1 MGADKALTIKC
12 KATINGEQRY
22 VTGLI
27 ASISVDGF
35 WPTVTLITHPKKD
48 AETKAM
54 EMGTSD
60 VAKEMGKIQKK
71 IFQSRSS
78 PDCTVNVSVEG
89 DSSAGSFSFKGLLI
103 GGSYGFSAYNVEKTD
118 SAVPDYALIS
128 ALSYSVYKQ
137 HIVHGDDGT
146 KPEFSGDIANFIK
159 ECGEELEKSWQDN
172 KNNEGRVSYKVA
184 KTQHQVNQK
193 AKKFFNQLMQAS
205 SGNDKIGWENAKEV
219 LQQAEM
225 GGDVELRRRV
235 MDILL
240 NSDGPF
246 ETTISQLAEEFQCIY
261 VPTWEKIGYFKNR
274 RNLLKNKKSLSVDVI
289 QLQLE
294 ATNGRGL
301 FPIKYAAVCP
311 MLPEEWKLDEGPADF
326 IAAPEENVKE
336 GGSMLRTQGP
346 LWVTASA
353 TQLAIDSQ
361 GKEAPRRKKSLK
373 VNKAKQVP
381 KKATKKLKNAYEKL
395 LDVFKEWGEAE
406 YVYQSLAGSRATIV
420 TTLNFKPE
428 VGNFYSVKSK
438 SGGEILSG
446 LLAGITHFI
455 TTGNGKGPN
464 CYTELHF
471 SHIQLSGFTL
481 PGAPQ

>member
-22 VTGLI
+22 VTGI
-27 ASISVDGF
+27 QASISIDGF

-48 AETKAM
+48 AQTKAM

-60 VAKEMGKIQKK
+60 VSKEMGKIQKK

-103 GGSYGFSAYNVEKTD
+103 GGSYSFSAYNVEKTD

-128 ALSYSVYKQ
+128 ALSYSIYKQ
-137 HIVHGDDGT
+137 HVTHGAKDT
-146 KPEFSGDIANFIK
+146 QPEFGGDIAEFIK
-159 ECGEELEKSWQDN
+159 KCGEELEKSWQENENN
-172 KNNEGRVSYKVA
+172 KTRISYKVA
-184 KTQHQVNQK
+184 KAQHQVNQK
-193 AKKFFNQLMQAS
+193 SKKYFNQLMQES
-205 SGNDKIGWENAKEV
+205 SGSDKIGWEKAKEV
-219 LQQAEM
+219 LQNPEL
-225 GGDVELRRRV
+225 GGDIELRKRV

-240 NSDGPF
+240 NADGPF

-261 VPTWEKIGYFKNR
+261 VPKWDKIGYFKNR
-274 RNLLKNKKSLSVDVI
+274 RNLLKNKKSLSVDII

-294 ATNGRGL
+294 ARNGRGL

-311 MLPEEWKLDEGPADF
+311 PLPQAYRLKKGANDF
-326 IAAPEENVKE
+326 IPAPEENVKE

-346 LWVTASA
+346 LWITEYSA
-353 TQLAIDSQ
+353 KQAINAQ
-361 GKEAPRRKKSLK
+361 GNKAPRRKKGIKIS
-373 VNKAKQVP
+373 KAKQVP
-381 KKATKKLKNAYEKL
+381 KKVTKQSESSYEKL
-395 LDVFKEWGEAE
+395 LDVFKEWAEAE
-406 YVYQSLAGSRATIV
+406 YVYQSLAGSRASII

-438 SGGEILSG
+438 KGGEILSG

-464 CYTELHF
+464 CYTELQF